1 MRMNSRPLISL
12 LLLAALCA
20 CNPAALTPGD
30 GRPAVGVDLS
40 LSIAPIEDA
49 TPGTKT
55 DYEPDYW
62 SSIADA
68 GERAAAVAASVK
80 TVLLLQF
87 EWTDA
92 EASDALLVGQHFVSD
107 WATQKP
113 VLLPSDKKNTILVIA
128 NVPGKL
134 PLPFGT
140 TLGAFLESRN
150 YNLIDGLDDLSGRG
164 VWYSPNG
171 GTDRYLRMSC
181 AVEKNSIAQDESI
194 SASLKLNC
202 AKVVVKVTNTSPA
215 GEKIAIDEVR
225 LGGINRKYYYVTNM
239 DGFADVFSVRTPY
252 RFEEGDTFPAA
263 YNDSGDSQT
272 YTFYV
277 PANLRGVHASSTS
290 AQSKNDYAP
299 RGATYFR
306 ILGTRGTT
314 PVVHTYYLGGNLTDD
329 YNLAPN
335 HKYTF
340 DFKVKT
346 PGDAAHDSRVE
357 DLSEVTFTTDAN
369 CYILQPPALAGQSRT
384 YAIPVRRAAVFWNPA
399 NVDQGLY
406 GASGGDNEVFTLSED
421 TPWTASVEW
430 ADFAGDFDAD
440 AFLTVKSGAGFD
452 SGSNPGAFFKVRVD
466 AGMSGSAYVSVK
478 NAAGVILWSWLLWVT
493 DYNPDVP
500 MAPEAGKY
508 LYAVPGGEIHRYNG
522 ATLWAA
528 GKAYEGAFMMD
539 RNLGAR
545 ASGSVYM
552 PDTYGYLYQ
561 YGRKDPF
568 TWDAKATG
576 AVNWTTP
583 NPDGGYAN
591 TRWAVHNPTRWINRG
606 AWQSGDWTATTD
618 ELYSTKVWHDPLFDA
633 STGDE
638 RHEADKSIYD
648 PCPPGWSVPQN
659 GVLQDVMTAGKNR
672 WDGTEGRQGRYYYPE
687 GYDNRGTT
695 GVIFFPAAGAYD
707 TSSPA
712 NPLVGGCMFYRLKGE
727 CAMFNS
733 GSFVNN
739 NGGYTYGLR
748 SVRCIKVKQ

>member
-1 MRMNSRPLISL
+1 MMKRNPVISL
-12 LLLAALCA
+12 LLLVALCA
-20 CNPAALTPGD
+20 CNPAALTPGNE
-30 GRPAVGVDLS
+30 RPAVGVNLS
-40 LSIAPIEDA
+40 LSIAPVEDA

-62 SSIADA
+62 SSLTDA
-68 GERAAAVAASVK
+68 GERAAAIAASVK

-87 EWTDA
+87 EWTDDTA
-92 EASDALLVGQHFVSD
+92 ADARLIGQHFVGD
-107 WATQKP
+107 WATRKP
-113 VLLPSDKKNTILVIA
+113 ALLPSDKKNTILVIA

-134 PLPFGT
+134 PLPVGT
-140 TLGAFLESRN
+140 TLGAFLEDRN
-150 YNLIDGLDDLSGRG
+150 YSLIDRLDDLSGNG
-164 VWYSPNG
+164 IWYSPNG

-194 SASLKLNC
+194 SATLKLNC

-215 GEKIAIDEVR
+215 DGKITIDEVR

-239 DGFADVFSVRTPY
+239 GGFADAFSVRSPLRY
-252 RFEEGDTFPAA
+252 EEGDTFPAA
-263 YNDSGDSQT
+263 YNDSGDTQT

-277 PANLRGVHASSTS
+277 PANLRGVAPASTS

-299 RGATYFR
+299 VGATYFR
-306 ILGTRGTT
+306 ILGAQGTT
-314 PVVHTYYLGGNLTDD
+314 PVIHTYYLGRNLTDD
-329 YNLAPN
+329 FNLAPN

-340 DFKVKT
+340 DLKVRT
-346 PGDAAHDSRVE
+346 PGDAGHDSRVE
-357 DLSEVTFTTDAN
+357 DLSEVAFSTDAN
-369 CYILQPPALAGQSRT
+369 CYMLQPPATEGMSRI
-384 YAIPVRRAAVFWNPA
+384 YAIPVRRAAVFWNPD
-399 NVDQGLY
+399 NVDLGLY
-406 GASGGDNEVFTLSED
+406 GASGGDNEVFTLSEG

-430 ADFAGDFDAD
+430 ASFAGDFDAD

-452 SGSNPGAFFKVRVD
+452 SGSNPGAFFKVKVD
-466 AGMSGSAYVSVK
+466 AGMSGSAVVSVK
-478 NAAGVILWSWLLWVT
+478 NADGVILWSWHLWVT
-493 DYNPDVP
+493 DYDPDVP

-508 LYAVPGGEIHRYNG
+508 LYTVPGGEIHRYNG

-545 ASGSVYM
+545 ASGSLYL
-552 PDTYGYLYQ
+552 PDTYGFLYQ

-568 TWDAKATG
+568 TWDSKATG

-618 ELYSTKVWHDPLFDA
+618 ELYSTKVWHDPLYDA
-633 STGDE
+633 SSGDE

-648 PCPPGWSVPQN
+648 PCPPGWSVPQA
-659 GVLQDVMTAGKNR
+659 GVLQDVMASGKNR
-672 WDGTEGRQGRYYYPE
+672 WDGLEGAQGRYYYPE
-687 GYDNRGTT
+687 GYDNRSAT
-695 GVIFFPAAGAYD
+695 GMIFFPAAGTHD
-707 TSSPA
+707 TSASNSPLA
-712 NPLVGGCMFYRLKGE
+712 AGTVFYRLNGE
-727 CAMFNS
+727 FALFTD
-733 GSFVNN
+733 GSFSNN
-739 NGGYTYGLR
+739 NGSYKYGLR